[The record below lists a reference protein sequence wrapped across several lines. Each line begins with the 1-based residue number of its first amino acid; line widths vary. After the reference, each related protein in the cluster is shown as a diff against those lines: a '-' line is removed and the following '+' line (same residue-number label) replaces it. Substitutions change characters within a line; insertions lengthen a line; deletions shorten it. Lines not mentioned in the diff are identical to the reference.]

1 MSKNNDVKAQSLKIP
16 KIILITAKF
25 LEVISPKFATL
36 FAAKL
41 FTSPIKYKI
50 PKREFHMDSESEQNT
65 LMIPSINKEIIVYH
79 YGRGEKNAL
88 LVHGWSG
95 RGTQLVKIAD
105 ELVKN
110 GYSVVSFD
118 APAHGKS
125 KGNSSIMIEFI
136 ASILEIEKQYGSF
149 EIAIGHSLGGMSIL
163 NAIKQNL
170 QIQKAVIIGSGD
182 IIQDIID
189 NFILNLKL
197 KHNIAIRLRDY
208 FENKYQ
214 EKMENYAASFAA
226 KEVKIPVLVIHDLN
240 DEDVDIKAAHNIKA
254 NLVNSEIMI
263 TEGLG
268 HRKILGNKEVINR
281 IIEFIKK

>member
-1 MSKNNDVKAQSLKIP
+1 MSKNNDDKAQSLKIP

-41 FTSPIKYKI
+41 FTTPIKYKI

-65 LMIPSINKEIIVYH
+65 LLVPSINKEIVVYQ
-79 YGRGEKNAL
+79 YGNGDKKAL

-110 GYSVVSFD
+110 GYTVVSFD

-149 EIAIGHSLGGMSIL
+149 DIAIGHSLGGMSIL
-163 NAIKQNL
+163 NAIKQKL
-170 QIQKAVIIGSGD
+170 QVKKAVIIGSGD

-189 NFILNLKL
+189 KFILNLKL
-197 KHNIAIRLRDY
+197 KPNIAVRLKDY
-208 FENKYQ
+208 FETKYQ

-226 KEVKIPVLVIHDLN
+226 KEVEIPVLVIHDEN
-240 DEDVDIKAAHNIKA
+240 DEDVNVRAAHNIKA
-254 NLVNSEIMI
+254 NLIDSEIMI
-263 TEGLG
+263 TKGLG
-268 HRKILGNKEVINR
+268 HRKILGNKDVITR